1 VQERSEGDEVLGSQV
16 HSLESRPNRCY
27 TKASLIS
34 NSFGGG
40 WLMTESAEKT
50 LGLGVVGIGGWG
62 KNVLRAFSSV
72 NGARVLRICDA
83 GPQRLAAAAGSCPEA
98 KATES
103 FDEVLADSTVDAVAL
118 ATPAPMHAAMAKAAL
133 EAGKH
138 VYVEKP
144 MCLNVAD
151 ARELVALSDQKN
163 LRLMVGHLLEYHPA
177 VGMLKDIVDSG
188 EIGQTYYMYCERV
201 NLGVV
206 REAEN
211 SLWSL
216 APHDISIILYLFGEA
231 PESVSARG
239 SCYLR
244 PGVEDVVFT
253 NLRFADGR
261 MAEIHTSWL
270 DPHKERKMTVV
281 GSKKMVVFDD
291 MSATEK
297 VRIYDKGAEIKRNSI
312 DAIEAISVRHGEI
325 RIPLVPGAEP
335 LKTEA
340 QHFIDCV
347 REGKTP
353 RSDGRDGLNVVSVL
367 EAASQ
372 SLKRDGAPVKISEL

>member
-1 VQERSEGDEVLGSQV
+1 MSEIINLAV
-16 HSLESRPNRCY
+16 
-27 TKASLIS
+27 T
-34 NSFGGG
+34 
-40 WLMTESAEKT
+40 
-50 LGLGVVGIGGWG
+50 GIGGWG
-62 KNVLRAFSSV
+62 RNVLRSFASLK
-72 NGARVLRICDA
+72 GAAVKRICDSS
-83 GPQRLAAAAGSCPEA
+83 PDRLATAANNCPGA
-98 KATES
+98 IPTES
-103 FDEVLADSTVDAVAL
+103 YAEVLADPEITAVAL
-118 ATPAPMHAAMAKAAL
+118 ATPAPMHAAMAKEAL

-144 MCLNVAD
+144 MTLTAAD
-151 ARELVALSDQKN
+151 ARELVDLAAAKD

-177 VGMLKDIVDSG
+177 VGILKDLVESG
-188 EIGQTYYMYCERV
+188 EIGDTYYMYCERV

-206 REAEN
+206 RKEEN

-216 APHDISIILYLFGEA
+216 APHDISIILYLFGCA

-239 SCYLR
+239 SYYLQE
-244 PGVEDVVFT
+244 GVEDVVFS
-253 NLRFADGR
+253 NLLFADGR

-297 VRIYDKGAEIKRNSI
+297 IRIYDKGADVKRDSA

-340 QHFIDCV
+340 QHFVDCV

-353 RSDGRDGLNVVSVL
+353 RSDGQDGLNVVSVL
-367 EAASQ
+367 EAATR
-372 SLKRDGAPVKISEL
+372 SLKQGGAPVRIADL